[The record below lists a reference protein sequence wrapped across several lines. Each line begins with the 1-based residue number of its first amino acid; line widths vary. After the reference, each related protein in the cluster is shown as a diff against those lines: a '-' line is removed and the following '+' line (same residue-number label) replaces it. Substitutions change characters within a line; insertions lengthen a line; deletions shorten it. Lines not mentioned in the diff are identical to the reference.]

1 MIGVAGL
8 LSFAAGAAI
17 ACFAERFPAHVAA
30 LETCAG
36 IMLIG
41 GLALT
46 GSAIPVI
53 L

>member
-1 MIGVAGL
+1 VIGVAGL
-8 LSFAAGAAI
+8 LSFAAGAAV
-17 ACFAERFPAHVAA
+17 AYLANRFPTHVAA

-41 GLALT
+41 GLALA
-46 GSAIPVI
+46 GCALPVI